1 MACLLPIHET
11 STVRLYSPKPGRS
24 TVFVGTFEHS
34 LDDKGR
40 AVLPSAFRGYLV
52 EGGVAANLGDCI
64 GVWTPDEF
72 KNIANEWN
80 SRVKQGQATLKF
92 FRVFMASA
100 AEVRPDSQGRISLPQ
115 HLRDQAGL
123 GKDLV
128 INGRFDRIEIWG
140 ADNWQNLTED
150 SETSLAEAVS
160 ELGI

>member
-1 MACLLPIHET
+1 M
-11 STVRLYSPKPGRS
+11 
-24 TVFVGTFEHS
+24 FVGTFEHS

-52 EGGVAANLGDCI
+52 EGGVVASLGDCI
-64 GVWTPDEF
+64 GLWTPEEF

-80 SRVKQGQATLKF
+80 SRVKQGQSTVKL
-92 FRVFMASA
+92 FRMFMASA

-115 HLRDQAGL
+115 RLRDDAGL

-140 ADNWQNLTED
+140 ADNWQSLTED
-150 SETSLAEAVS
+150 SEASLAEAVS